1 MAGTKGAWQCL
12 IRVFDRQKWGEC
24 MHRVAFLLL
33 VLMTIVGSLRA
44 ADNPFVGTWTLN
56 LAKSKLPANSP
67 YKSITLQFA
76 VVFDTVTVG
85 SKFVVASGQE
95 QTATELFHTDGKEH
109 PGTLS
114 LGVLHTTRWVNPRL
128 LEIMAKKDGKDMG
141 TMQYEVSADGKTL
154 MSKYSTSPE
163 QVLVFDRQN

>member
-1 MAGTKGAWQCL
+1 MY
-12 IRVFDRQKWGEC
+12 RV
-24 MHRVAFLLL
+24 MFLLL
-33 VLMTIVGSLRA
+33 GLLTMAGSLPA

-56 LAKSKLPANSP
+56 LSKSKMPANAQ
-67 YKSITLQFA
+67 YKSVTLQFA

-85 SKFVVASGQE
+85 SKFVAPSGQE

-114 LGVLHTTRWVNPRL
+114 SGVLHTAKWVNPRMI
-128 LEIMAKKDGKDMG
+128 EITAKKDGKDMG
-141 TMQYEVSADGKTL
+141 VMQYEISADGKTVT
-154 MSKYSTSPE
+154 SRYSTIPE